1 MRVYELLSLDLV
13 CSLNKGLFIFKFI
26 IVINSF
32 LIFLE
37 MGCDFLVLILLLIYC
52 KIVLDKFILKFALC
66 VLSLEVLMLFIKFKV
81 FLL

>member
-1 MRVYELLSLDLV
+1 
-13 CSLNKGLFIFKFI
+13 
-26 IVINSF
+26 
-32 LIFLE
+32 
-37 MGCDFLVLILLLIYC
+37 MGREFLVLMLLLIYC